1 MYCVVCVCVCY
12 DRKKAA
18 CPVRKRATLETPP
31 TTTTTTQ
38 IIMEKTSR
46 GNEGEQEKKFWLTGV
61 EMT

>member
-31 TTTTTTQ
+31 TTTTTQ